1 VVSKRD
7 IHAVL
12 SQAWGDKGW
21 WVCPEGAAWLA
32 ALPRLLDMG
41 LVKAGDEEVA
51 FNTGSLEKHLPKL
64 RHLL

>member
-32 ALPRLLDMG
+32 ALLGG